1 MTIEPFLTIRRNF
14 PRPAPELVAAF
25 EGAFTGHVV
34 DAQGRRGAIDHA
46 VRPLVLPRPFVGTA
60 LTVLTPPRD
69 NLAPYA
75 ALEVARPGD
84 VLVIATG
91 DHVGAAVVGDLL
103 VGMAKN
109 CGVAAVV
116 TDGAVRDIE
125 GLEQVGLPIF
135 ARGLTPNS
143 PQKNGPGFIGFEVS
157 LGGEVV
163 RSGDVVVGDRNGVV
177 VVPREQAKATLD
189 GLADVRAKERQ
200 TEAAV
205 RGGLKEPAWLAE
217 VMAGPGVRYVD

>member
-1 MTIEPFLTIRRNF
+1 MADDPVLTIRRSF
-14 PRPAPELVAAF
+14 PRPESEIVRAF

-46 VRPLVLPRPFVGTA
+46 IRPLVIGAPFAGTA
-60 LTVLTPPRD
+60 LTVLSAPRD

-84 VLVIATG
+84 VLVVATG
-91 DHVGAAVVGDLL
+91 DYEGAAVVGDIL

-109 CGVAAVV
+109 CGVVAVV
-116 TDGAVRDIE
+116 TDGAVRDIA
-125 GLEQVGLPIF
+125 GLEGVGLPIF

-143 PQKNGPGFIGFEVS
+143 PQKHGPGFIGFEVS

-163 RSGDVVVGDRNGVV
+163 RSGDVVVGDRDGLV
-177 VVPREQAKATLD
+177 VVPRERARATLEALE
-189 GLADVRAKERQ
+189 GVRAKERQ
-200 TEAAV
+200 MEAAV
-205 RGGLKEPAWLAE
+205 RDGARAPAWLAG
-217 VMAGPGVRYVD
+217 VLAGPGVRFVD